1 MHDLTDRQRQVLDLL
16 RSHRQRCG
24 YPPTLRELA
33 AALGVTGTVG
43 VMKHL
48 AALEKKGYIARRGGD
63 SRGIVLRE
71 ASAPAATLLPIV
83 GTVRAGAPQPPLED
97 IEGELAVDPAL
108 LRSGGRFWLKVR
120 GDSMI
125 EAAIRDGDLALI
137 RPQSFAADRD
147 IVVALVDGEATLKRF
162 FRAGDAIRL
171 QPENAHLAP
180 LVVPAEAV
188 TIVGKVVALLRRE
201 L

>member
-1 MHDLTDRQRQVLDLL
+1 
-16 RSHRQRCG
+16 
-24 YPPTLRELA
+24 
-33 AALGVTGTVG
+33 
-43 VMKHL
+43 
-48 AALEKKGYIARRGGD
+48 
-63 SRGIVLRE
+63 VLRD
-71 ASAPAATLLPIV
+71 PHMPPATLLPIV
-83 GTVRAGAPQPPLED
+83 GTVRAGVPEPPQED

-137 RPQSFAADRD
+137 RPQSSAADRD

-162 FRAGDAIRL
+162 FREKGAIRL
-171 QPENAHLAP
+171 QPENARLKPIVIRDGAG
-180 LVVPAEAV
+180 EV